1 MREATVG
8 IPLTC
13 GEVVQGL
20 WEGTPALVSCPIDR
34 YHRAHVR
41 LNGDGFWEL
50 PDEAPKA
57 ATALETGNARLRGQ
71 VGGVLELDSPAPRGR
86 GYGTSTA
93 DIAASVYA
101 LGEALGQ
108 PFTPADIAQIAVSV
122 EPSDSTIFP
131 ELTLFA
137 HRDGSNHQGWGTAPP
152 LSVILPDPGGEVD
165 TLAFNQRDM
174 GAALSRL
181 ASIHQEAFTLLQSG
195 LTNQDWEAA
204 GKAASLSAIAHQS
217 ILFSPL
223 LEKALALADQIHALG
238 VCRAHSGTILGL
250 ILDPT
255 RIDIDSA
262 TTYIQ
267 ENVHPAV
274 SVNHHRIVG
283 GGPRYAIKRPDHLY
297 QENYSIKESTCY
309 KNYSHKSSL

>member
-1 MREATVG
+1 MGEATVG

-13 GEVVQGL
+13 GELVQGL

-34 YHRAHVR
+34 YHHAHVR
-41 LNGDGFWEL
+41 LDDRGFWDS
-50 PDEAPKA
+50 PAEAPKA
-57 ATALETGNARLRGQ
+57 AAALQAGSARLRGQ
-71 VGGVLELDSPAPRGR
+71 VGGILELDSPAPRGR

-93 DIAASVYA
+93 DIAASLYA
-101 LGEALGQ
+101 LGEALRQ
-108 PFTPADIAQIAVSV
+108 PFTPAEVAQMAVGV
-122 EPSDSTIFP
+122 EPSDSSIFP

-137 HRDGSNHQGWGTAPP
+137 HRDGTNHQGWGTAPP
-152 LSVILPDPGGEVD
+152 LSVILLDPGGEVD

-181 ASIHQEAFTLLQSG
+181 APTHQEAFTLLRSG
-195 LTNQDWEAA
+195 LANQDWDAA
-204 GKAASLSAIAHQS
+204 GKAASLSAKAHQD

-223 LEKALALADQIHALG
+223 LEKALALAEQIHALG

-255 RIDIDSA
+255 QIDIDSA

-274 SVNHHRIVG
+274 SVHHHHIVG
-283 GGPRYAIKRPDHLY
+283 GGPRYSIARLEHQQQKLY
-297 QENYSIKESTCY
+297 QTKESR
-309 KNYSHKSSL
+309 

>member
-1 MREATVG
+1 MKAATVS

-13 GEVVQGL
+13 GEWVQGL
-20 WEGTPALVSCPIDR
+20 WDGTPALVSCPIDW

-41 LNGDGFWEL
+41 LDEDGFWEL

-57 ATALETGNARLRGQ
+57 AAALETGIARLRGK
-71 VGGVLELDSPAPRGR
+71 VGGILELDSPAPRGR

-93 DIAASVYA
+93 DIAASLYA
-101 LGEALGQ
+101 LGEALRQ
-108 PFTPADIAQIAVSV
+108 PFTPAEVAQMAVRV

-131 ELTLFA
+131 KMTLFT
-137 HRDGSNHQGWGTAPP
+137 HRDGTNHQVWGTAPP
-152 LSVILPDPGGEVD
+152 LSVILLDPGGEVD
-165 TLAFNQRDM
+165 TLAFNQRDI

-181 ASIHQEAFTLLQSG
+181 ESIHKEAFSLLQIG
-195 LTNQDWEAA
+195 LRERDWEAV
-204 GKAASLSAIAHQS
+204 GKAASLSAIAHQG

-223 LEKALALADQIHALG
+223 LETAVRLCNQIDALG

-255 RIDIDSA
+255 QIDIDSA

-274 SVNHHRIVG
+274 SVNHHHIVG
-283 GGPRYAIKRPDHLY
+283 GGPRYSIARLEHQQQKLY
-297 QENYSIKESTCY
+297 QTKESR
-309 KNYSHKSSL
+309 

>member
-13 GEVVQGL
+13 GELVQGL

-41 LNGDGFWEL
+41 LDDRGFWEL

-57 ATALETGNARLRGQ
+57 ATALETGIARLRGQ
-71 VGGVLELDSPAPRGR
+71 VGGVLKLDSPAPRGR

-93 DIAASVYA
+93 DIAASLYA
-101 LGEALGQ
+101 LGEALRQ
-108 PFTPADIAQIAVSV
+108 PFTPADIAQIAVGV

-131 ELTLFA
+131 ELTLFT
-137 HRDGSNHQGWGTAPP
+137 HRDGTNHQVWGTAPP
-152 LSVILPDPGGEVD
+152 LSVILLDPGGEVD
-165 TLAFNQRDM
+165 TLAFNQRDI

-181 ASIHQEAFTLLQSG
+181 ESIHKEAFSLLQIG
-195 LTNQDWEAA
+195 LRERDWEAV
-204 GKAASLSAIAHQS
+204 GKAASLSAIAHQG

-223 LEKALALADQIHALG
+223 LETAVRLCNQIDALG

-250 ILDPT
+250 ILDPSQ
-255 RIDIDSA
+255 IDIFSA

-274 SVNHHRIVG
+274 SVCHHHIVG

-297 QENYSIKESTCY
+297 QENYSIKESSCY

>member
-1 MREATVG
+1 MKEATVS

-13 GEVVQGL
+13 GELVQGL
-20 WEGTPALVSCPIDR
+20 WDGIPALVSCPIDW
-34 YHRAHVR
+34 YHRADVR
-41 LNGDGFWEL
+41 LKRDRFWEL
-50 PDEAPKA
+50 PDEDPKA
-57 ATALETGNARLRGQ
+57 VAALETGIARLRGQ

-93 DIAASVYA
+93 DIAASLYA

-108 PFTPADIAQIAVSV
+108 PFTPADIAEIAVSV

-131 ELTLFA
+131 ELTLFT

-152 LSVILPDPGGEVD
+152 LSVILLDPGGEVD

-174 GAALSRL
+174 GAALSPL
-181 ASIHQEAFTLLQSG
+181 ESIHQEAFRLLQRG
-195 LTNQDWEAA
+195 LRDQDWEAV

-223 LEKALALADQIHALG
+223 LETAVRLCNQIHALG
-238 VCRAHSGTILGL
+238 ICRAHSGTIMGL

-255 RIDIDSA
+255 QHDIVSA
-262 TTYIQ
+262 TSYIQ
-267 ENVHPAV
+267 ENVHPNV
-274 SVNHHRIVG
+274 SVNHHHIVG
-283 GGPRYAIKRPDHLY
+283 GGPRYFIERPNHQRQKMY
-297 QENYSIKESTCY
+297 QTKESR
-309 KNYSHKSSL
+309 